1 MNRLL
6 NSTEKAF
13 IKRGIPSDVAKN
25 LKESGYT
32 LNGLKYKSLND
43 LVSLKIPIDVA
54 KKILST
60 RPTIPEKTLT
70 ALLNANK
77 WACCVCHNVNLPII
91 VHHIKPW
98 FSSRSHNI
106 SNLAVLCPTHHA
118 FAHSTSELT
127 ISLTAEKLLSAK
139 RHWEAQVKNDDSVAV
154 RKAVQSVGDHW
165 YFFNL
170 PRIIEIA
177 ESQNIDLKKL
187 DNYACVRKNGL
198 ITSSGN
204 LIPEENGKYYSYAGR
219 NNILRY
225 DYARELFLH
234 VLNKLSIENISD
246 RLDRSDI
253 GSSLISDDII
263 YIQGAH
269 SFQMLNNNKIGSNQ
283 DVKATRSANNVVITY
298 TFDRWH
304 ATSSSARSEWLS
316 GRSAVGSI
324 CRVGKSYREDG
335 KVIVKCTVLAIC
347 NEVSDLKKRDY
358 LNR

>member
-13 IKRGIPSDVAKN
+13 IKRGIPSNVAKN

-32 LNGLKYKSLND
+32 LNGLKYKSLNE
-43 LVSLKIPIDVA
+43 LISLNIPENA
-54 KKILST
+54 AYKILAA
-60 RPTIPEKTLT
+60 RPPIPDKTLT
-70 ALLNANK
+70 TLLNTNK
-77 WACCVCHNVNLPII
+77 WTCCICHDITQPII

-98 FSSRSHNI
+98 SLSRSHDI
-106 SNLAVLCPTHHA
+106 YNLAVLCPTHHA

-127 ISLTAEKLLSAK
+127 ISLTAEKLSSAK
-139 RHWEAQVKNDDSVAV
+139 RIWEAQVKNDDSVAV
-154 RKAVQSVGDHW
+154 RKAVQSVGEYW

-187 DNYACVRKNGL
+187 HNYSSVRKNGL
-198 ITSSGN
+198 ITPSGN
-204 LIPEENGKYYSYAGR
+204 LIPEENEKYYSYAGR

-225 DYARELFLH
+225 DYAKELFLH
-234 VLNKLSIENISD
+234 VLKKLSIENISD

-253 GSSLISDDII
+253 GSSLIPDDII

-269 SFQMLNNNKIGSNQ
+269 TFQKLNDNNTGCSQ
-283 DVKATRSANNVVITY
+283 DIKATRSANNVVITY

-324 CRVGKSYREDG
+324 CRVGRSYREDG

-347 NEVSDLKKRDY
+347 NEIPDLKKRDY